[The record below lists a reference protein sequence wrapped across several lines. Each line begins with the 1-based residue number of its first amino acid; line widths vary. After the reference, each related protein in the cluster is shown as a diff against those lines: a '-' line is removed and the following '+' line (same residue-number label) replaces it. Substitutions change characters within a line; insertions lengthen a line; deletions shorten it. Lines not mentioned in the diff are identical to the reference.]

1 MKLAILAVPV
11 LLSACATHIDAPS
24 LLPRTV
30 EATRPDDVAAPPAP
44 IAVDAGQIAT
54 AARMVA
60 QAQAADAAFERELPA
75 ALRSGPQGS
84 EAWIVAQSARSAVE
98 VARGPVGDA
107 LRALDGSVAQAIDE
121 GRDATPLIDAR
132 KQVQAIAD
140 RQQQR
145 LDAISR

>member
-1 MKLAILAVPV
+1 MKLAILAVSV
-11 LLSACATHIDAPS
+11 LLSACATRIDAPS
-24 LLPRTV
+24 LLPRAV

-44 IAVDAGQIAT
+44 AAVDAGQVAT

-60 QAQAADAAFERELPA
+60 QAKAADAAFERELPA
-75 ALRSGPQGS
+75 AFKSGPEGS
-84 EAWIVAQSARSAVE
+84 EAWITAQSARSAAE
-98 VARGPVGDA
+98 IARGPVVDA

-121 GRDATPLIDAR
+121 GRDAAPLIEAR
-132 KQVQAIAD
+132 KEIQAIAD